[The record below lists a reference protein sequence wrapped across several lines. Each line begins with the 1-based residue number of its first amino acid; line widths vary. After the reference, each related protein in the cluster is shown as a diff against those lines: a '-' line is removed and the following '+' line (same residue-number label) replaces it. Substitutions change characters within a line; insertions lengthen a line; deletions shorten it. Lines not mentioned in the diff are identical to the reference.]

1 METIRF
7 NLPKEYASIIKVI
20 GVGGGGSNAVN
31 HMYRQGIKGVD
42 FVVCNTDAQALD
54 FSPIPAKIQLGST
67 LTEGRG
73 AGSLPQVGKDAA
85 VENIEDIKS
94 LLGETT
100 KMVFITAGM
109 GGGTGTGAAPIV
121 ARTARELGILTVGI
135 VTLPFSFEGKRRR
148 QQAEEGIEEMRN
160 AVDTLLVISNDKLR
174 EMYGNLSLSNAFA
187 QADNVLTTAAKGIAE
202 IITVTGYINVDFEDV
217 RTVMSNGGSAIM
229 GSASAEGDN
238 RASRAIESAL
248 SSPLLNDNIIKGAKH
263 ILLNITAGDI
273 EATMDEV
280 SEISDFVQEEAGMSA
295 NIIFGTG
302 HDPELGDK
310 INVTVIATGFNT
322 APLLPFENRNQ
333 PEKVVHVLKTE
344 NTGYSMPVS
353 APVNN
358 NLTATTT
365 ATQPEEPVTK
375 SWELTPEPT
384 AKTTVVTPLTP
395 EPTMNNS
402 TEDKTQTSIKALD
415 INFDDKIKTDKL
427 VRTVYPSAADVKR
440 DQELN
445 AALDNNTKQQQQ
457 QTQETDDVNFNR
469 ARINRLR
476 EMSLK
481 LKTSSGLSELEN
493 VPAYLRAGIDLGNV
507 TPSNE
512 SQVSRYTLE
521 EGNDKNAELK
531 RNNPFLHD
539 NVD

>member
-31 HMYRQGIKGVD
+31 HMFRQGIKGVD

-54 FSPIPAKIQLGST
+54 FSPIPAKVQLGST

-121 ARTARELGILTVGI
+121 AQTAREMGILTVGI

-217 RTVMSNGGSAIM
+217 RTVMNKGGSAIM
-229 GSASAEGDN
+229 GSASAEGEN

-333 PEKVVHVLKTE
+333 PEKIVHVLKTE
-344 NTGYSMPVS
+344 NTGFN
-353 APVNN
+353 AN
-358 NLTATTT
+358 ATTT
-365 ATQPEEPVTK
+365 NTTTTTTTTKVEETPVTQSWDVSEPV
-375 SWELTPEPT
+375 
-384 AKTTVVTPLTP
+384 AKTTVTPLTNDTLFNTP
-395 EPTMNNS
+395 PPTEEKS
-402 TEDKTQTSIKALD
+402 TSIKTLD

-427 VRTVYPSAADVKR
+427 VRTVYPQANELKKDLEPTMLGNTTPPATNDV
-440 DQELN
+440 
-445 AALDNNTKQQQQ
+445 
-457 QTQETDDVNFNR
+457 DDANFNR

-481 LKTSSGLSELEN
+481 LKTSSGLNELEN
-493 VPAYLRAGIDLGNV
+493 VPAYVRAGVELGN
-507 TPSNE
+507 TPKSDE

-521 EGNDKNAELK
+521 EGADKTAELK

>member
-31 HMYRQGIKGVD
+31 HMFRQGIKGVD

-54 FSPIPAKIQLGST
+54 FSPIPAKVQLGST

-85 VENIEDIKS
+85 VENIEDIKA

-121 ARTARELGILTVGI
+121 AQTARDMGILTVGI

-217 RTVMSNGGSAIM
+217 RTVMNKGGSAIM
-229 GSASAEGDN
+229 GSASAEGEN
-238 RASRAIESAL
+238 RATRAIEAAL
-248 SSPLLNDNIIKGAKH
+248 SSPLLNDNNIKGAKH
-263 ILLNITAGDI
+263 ILLNITAGDL

-333 PEKVVHVLKTE
+333 PEKIVHVLKTE
-344 NTGYSMPVS
+344 NTGFTAS
-353 APVNN
+353 APTTNTT
-358 NLTATTT
+358 TATTT
-365 ATQPEEPVTK
+365 VVNKVEEAPVTQTWDLNEPV
-375 SWELTPEPT
+375 
-384 AKTTVVTPLTP
+384 AKTTTTDLFTPP
-395 EPTMNNS
+395 PAE
-402 TEDKTQTSIKALD
+402 EKTTSIKAVD

-427 VRTVYPSAADVKR
+427 VRTVYP
-440 DQELN
+440 QNELKKN
-445 AALDNNTKQQQQ
+445 LEPTLLNNT
-457 QTQETDDVNFNR
+457 TTNTPANNDVDDANFNR

-493 VPAYLRAGIDLGNV
+493 VPAYVRAGVELGN
-507 TPSNE
+507 TPKSDE

-521 EGNDKNAELK
+521 EGADKTAELK

>member
-31 HMYRQGIKGVD
+31 HMFRQGIKGVD

-54 FSPIPAKIQLGST
+54 FSPIPAKVQLGST

-121 ARTARELGILTVGI
+121 AQTARDMGILTVGI

-217 RTVMSNGGSAIM
+217 RTVMNKGGSAIM
-229 GSASAEGDN
+229 GSASAEGEN
-238 RASRAIESAL
+238 RATRAIESAL

-263 ILLNITAGDI
+263 ILLNITAGDL

-333 PEKVVHVLKTE
+333 PEKIVHHLKTE
-344 NTGYSMPVS
+344 NTGFNAS
-353 APVNN
+353 
-358 NLTATTT
+358 ATTT
-365 ATQPEEPVTK
+365 NTTTTTVVNKVEEAPVTQTWDLNEPV
-375 SWELTPEPT
+375 
-384 AKTTVVTPLTP
+384 AKTTESISTPVA
-395 EPTMNNS
+395 EEKS
-402 TEDKTQTSIKALD
+402 TSIKALD
-415 INFDDKIKTDKL
+415 INFDDKIRTDKL
-427 VRTVYPSAADVKR
+427 VRTVYPSN
-440 DQELN
+440 ELKKDLEPTFVN
-445 AALDNNTKQQQQ
+445 NNNTPPV
-457 QTQETDDVNFNR
+457 ENDVDDANFNR

-481 LKTSSGLSELEN
+481 LKTSSGLNELEN
-493 VPAYLRAGIDLGNV
+493 VPAYVRAGVELGN
-507 TPSNE
+507 TPKSDE

-521 EGNDKNAELK
+521 EGTDKTAELK

>member
-1 METIRF
+1 METFRF

-42 FVVCNTDAQALD
+42 FVVCNTDAQALE
-54 FSPIPAKIQLGST
+54 FSPIPAKVQLGST

-73 AGSLPQVGKDAA
+73 AGSIPQVGKDAA
-85 VENIEDIKS
+85 IENINDIKT

-121 ARTARELGILTVGI
+121 ARTARDMGILTVGI

-217 RTVMSNGGSAIM
+217 KTVMSNGGSAIM
-229 GSASAEGDN
+229 GSASAEGEN
-238 RASRAIESAL
+238 RATRAIEAAL

-263 ILLNITAGDI
+263 ILLNITAGNI

-280 SEISDFVQEEAGMSA
+280 SEISDYVQEEAGMSA

-302 HDPELGDK
+302 NDPELGDK
-310 INVTVIATGFNT
+310 INVTIIATGFNS
-322 APLLPFENRNQ
+322 APLLPFENKNQ
-333 PEKVVHVLKTE
+333 PERIVHVLNQE
-344 NTGYSMPVS
+344 NSLNTTVS
-353 APVNN
+353 NTTTTTPPVN
-358 NLTATTT
+358 TTVT
-365 ATQPEEPVTK
+365 EQPVTQTLYTNEPVAQK
-375 SWELTPEPT
+375 N
-384 AKTTVVTPLTP
+384 VTPLDEPVLKEQTP
-395 EPTMNNS
+395 TSE
-402 TEDKTQTSIKALD
+402 KTSIKSLD
-415 INFDDKIKTDKL
+415 INFDDTIKTNKL
-427 VRTVYPSAADVKR
+427 VRTVYPNEGEKKSIEPTPMVNTTAGNV
-440 DQELN
+440 
-445 AALDNNTKQQQQ
+445 NNVDD
-457 QTQETDDVNFNR
+457 ETAFNR

-493 VPAYLRAGIDLGNV
+493 VPAYIRAGVDLGNV
-507 TPSNE
+507 PASNE
-512 SQVSRYTLE
+512 SQVSRYTLD
-521 EGNDKNAELK
+521 EGADRTAELK

>member
-1 METIRF
+1 MENIRF

-31 HMYRQGIKGVD
+31 HMFRQGIKGVD
-42 FVVCNTDAQALD
+42 FAVCNTDAQALE
-54 FSPIPAKIQLGST
+54 FSPVPVKLQLGST

-85 VENIEDIKS
+85 IENIEDVQNI
-94 LLGETT
+94 LGENT
-100 KMVFITAGM
+100 KMIFITAGM

-121 ARTARELGILTVGI
+121 AKLAREMGILTVGI
-135 VTLPFSFEGKRRR
+135 VTMPFSFEGKRRR
-148 QQAEEGIEEMRN
+148 QQAEEGIEDMRQ

-174 EMYGNLSLSNAFA
+174 EMHGNLRLSDAFS

-229 GSASAEGDN
+229 GSATAEGEN
-238 RASRAIESAL
+238 RASLAIQQAL
-248 SSPLLNDNIIKGAKH
+248 TSPLLNDNNIKGAKH

-302 HDPELGDK
+302 HDPLLGDK
-310 INVTVIATGFNT
+310 INVTIIATGFNT

-344 NTGYSMPVS
+344 TNTNNYT
-353 APVNN
+353 APTV
-358 NLTATTT
+358 
-365 ATQPEEPVTK
+365 TQM
-375 SWELTPEPT
+375 LTPEPEKT
-384 AKTTVVTPLTP
+384 NTPETTTTVQATVSNEPTMKTVTPLVIN
-395 EPTMNNS
+395 EPK
-402 TEDKTQTSIKALD
+402 TESKDTTIRPLE
-415 INFDDKIKTDKL
+415 INFDDSIKSEKL
-427 VRTVYPSAADVKR
+427 VRTVYP
-440 DQELN
+440 QEKTHTTT
-445 AALDNNTKQQQQ
+445 NNVVPPTSNH
-457 QTQETDDVNFNR
+457 ETEESQFNK

-481 LKTSSGLSELEN
+481 LKTSTGLTEIEK
-493 VPAYLRAGIDLGNV
+493 VPAYVRAGIELNNI
-507 TPSNE
+507 TPSDE

-521 EGNDKNAELK
+521 EGADKNAELK